1 MHIAA
6 LCRIYLPLSLSHTHK
21 IIMEEVSYI
30 LTGETALCPV
40 IFIL

>member
-1 MHIAA
+1 MHVAE
-6 LCRIYLPLSLSHTHK
+6 LCRISLSHTHK

-30 LTGETALCPV
+30 LTAETALCPV